1 MKPCT
6 CHREKRTGQTSKQ
19 VPPPPLPEKKSHY
32 EHGVATRGVI
42 DYTEDVPARR
52 GLSGLRP
59 GDFSPRTDW
68 SIPRLTDACSLAL
81 AGLKQLEL
89 RSVPPLRLPAEC
101 PPTLR
106 PPLVQTLVGANV
118 TRDGTSAR
126 SLRPSHVNV
135 RRLILGCINADPGNQ
150 RLILKRLLRFTHFLS
165 VKFQR
170 YLSFALL
177 SGLID
182 CSAC

>member
-1 MKPCT
+1 MSPRK
-6 CHREKRTGQTSKQ
+6 ENGSDKQTGTTTASAR
-19 VPPPPLPEKKSHY
+19 KKSHY
-32 EHGVATRGVI
+32 EHGVATRGLI

-81 AGLKQLEL
+81 AGLKEQLEL

-126 SLRPSHVNV
+126 SLRPSHVNF

-150 RLILKRLLRFTHFLS
+150 RLILKRLLRFTHFFVCKIPALS
-165 VKFQR
+165 KFR
-170 YLSFALL
+170 TFFRSH
-177 SGLID
+177 
-182 CSAC
+182 